1 MYRRLTI
8 RVESIGNP
16 LGDNPLLEVRNLK
29 THFFT
34 EEGVARAVDEVSFTI
49 NAGEVFGLVGESGCG
64 KTVTAHSIMGIIQPP
79 GRKVAGEILFRGIAL
94 HEFSESQWSHYRGE
108 KLSMIFQDPQVRLNP
123 VFKIG
128 SQIAELFE
136 IHRSIKRDEAWPLAV
151 ELLERV
157 GLPDPEVRAHAY
169 AHELSGGQAQRV
181 MIALAIALDPD
192 LLIADE
198 PTTALDATIQAQIME
213 LLEEL
218 AEQRLSAML
227 LITHDLAIMAQ
238 RADRVAVMYAG
249 HILEQASVEALYAK
263 PLHPYTQGLLD
274 ALPDPR
280 ESGSLRS
287 IPGTVPEAHNWP
299 VGCRFA
305 PRCPARENYGLEIC
319 EKMQPDLLEVGR
331 GHLVRC
337 WLYQDG
343 PGHEPPVSPDEPEW
357 VW

>member
-1 MYRRLTI
+1 
-8 RVESIGNP
+8 

-198 PTTALDATIQAQIME
+198 PTTALDVTIQAQVLE
-213 LLEEL
+213 LMNNLR
-218 AEQRLSAML
+218 AQFHTAIQF
-227 LITHDLAIMAQ
+227 ITHDLGVIAGMA
-238 RADRVAVMYAG
+238 DDVVVMYLG
-249 HILEQASVEALYAK
+249 KIVESASVGDIFHEPK
-263 PLHPYTQGLLD
+263 HPYTQGLMNSIPSLVTRRER
-274 ALPDPR
+274 LEPIKGVVPDPFDA
-280 ESGSLRS
+280 
-287 IPGTVPEAHNWP
+287 PE
-299 VGCRFA
+299 GCGFE
-305 PRCPARENYGLEIC
+305 PRCPHAMEIC
-319 EKMQPDLLEVGR
+319 KTKVPDLAELSP
-331 GHLVRC
+331 GHRAAC
-337 WLYQDG
+337 WLY
-343 PGHEPPVSPDEPEW
+343 ETR
-357 VW
+357 